1 MNKILII
8 LLMAL
13 PISFSAFA
21 TDQPQKPSTKK
32 TLLIEGFKFDRMD
45 GLVTKDEKSNKW
57 FFTPDK
63 DLTDGIGSL
72 PAGEKIQLLPS
83 STLESIISLAQNSS
97 QTIRLS
103 ATVTKYRG
111 QNFFFPT
118 YFMPMDQSKEAPP
131 ETQTQENIE
140 KDEPKTE
147 SIIPEDIMKKLKP
160 TRRPD
165 FTRRKQI
172 APTDQ
177 DSILAGRTG
186 FVKIGQ
192 EKTTFGIDSLGRNVE
207 KTYFQLLPCQLLER
221 LENKL
226 AKSPHRQRFR
236 VIGIITKYKNTY
248 YLLPQQAT
256 RTYDHG
262 NFAR

>member
-1 MNKILII
+1 MDQTEDKPPEQQ
-8 LLMAL
+8 ADE
-13 PISFSAFA
+13 
-21 TDQPQKPSTKK
+21 TVEKDQP
-32 TLLIEGFKFDRMD
+32 
-45 GLVTKDEKSNKW
+45 
-57 FFTPDK
+57 
-63 DLTDGIGSL
+63 
-72 PAGEKIQLLPS
+72 
-83 STLESIISLAQNSS
+83 
-97 QTIRLS
+97 
-103 ATVTKYRG
+103 
-111 QNFFFPT
+111 
-118 YFMPMDQSKEAPP
+118 KEEP
-131 ETQTQENIE
+131 E
-140 KDEPKTE
+140 TE
-147 SIIPEDIMKKLKP
+147 SIIPEDVMKKLKP

-172 APTDQ
+172 TLTDQ

-192 EKTTFGIDSLGRNVE
+192 EKTTFAIDSLGRNVE
-207 KTYFQLLPCQLLER
+207 KTSFQLLPCQLLER

-226 AKSPHRQRFR
+226 TKSPHRQRFR